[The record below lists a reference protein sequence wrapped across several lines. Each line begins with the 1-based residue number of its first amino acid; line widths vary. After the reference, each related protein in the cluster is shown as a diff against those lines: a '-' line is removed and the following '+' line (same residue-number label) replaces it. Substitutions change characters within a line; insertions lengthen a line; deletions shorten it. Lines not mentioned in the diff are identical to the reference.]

1 MQEPGEQYEQY
12 KTALRKLSE
21 SCEFE
26 TITTNEIIR
35 DRLIFG
41 IHDMRVRER
50 LLRENNLTLEKTDKI
65 CRSAESMAEQMRVVG
80 QGTSTRET
88 SVHTVRQRSE
98 RPERQRRQRFVT
110 KEPTRKKEEPT
121 KECWNCG
128 RYHGRK
134 SKEMCPA
141 YGKIC
146 NSCNQKNN
154 FAVKCRQGSNKS
166 NGTSRAVKTIT
177 QNDKLFPVR
186 QGATHE
192 ECFPV
197 REMATLALDDSQY
210 VTLKL
215 DGGSYMR
222 FQIDSGAQGNVVP
235 LSLYKKATKDNNLN
249 NVSRVKSTLFAF
261 GGSKL
266 QSIGEARIRV
276 VRGNDSC
283 IILCKIVD
291 SEKIRPILGRK
302 ACLGMK
308 ITQYTYN
315 DELRK
320 PLTGNAR
327 VYSVESEPVT
337 KTEIVREYASVFGDG
352 IGEIEGEYS
361 IRLDSSVQP
370 VQHAVRRVPVAIR
383 EKLKETLDE
392 MVKSDI
398 ITPVEEPT
406 EWISSMVA
414 VTKKDD
420 RLRICLDPKDLN
432 RAIQREHYQLP
443 TIEDIATRLHGAKV
457 LTVLDV
463 KNGF

>member
-1 MQEPGEQYEQY
+1 
-12 KTALRKLSE
+12 
-21 SCEFE
+21 
-26 TITTNEIIR
+26 
-35 DRLIFG
+35 
-41 IHDMRVRER
+41 
-50 LLRENNLTLEKTDKI
+50 
-65 CRSAESMAEQMRVVG
+65 
-80 QGTSTRET
+80 
-88 SVHTVRQRSE
+88 
-98 RPERQRRQRFVT
+98 
-110 KEPTRKKEEPT
+110 
-121 KECWNCG
+121 
-128 RYHGRK
+128 
-134 SKEMCPA
+134 MCPA

-146 NSCNQKNN
+146 NSCNQKNH
-154 FAVKCRQGSNKS
+154 FAVKCRQGSNKF
-166 NGTSRAVKTIT
+166 NGTSRTVKTIT
-177 QNDKLFPVR
+177 QNDKFFPVR

-197 REMATLALDDSQY
+197 REMATH
-210 VTLKL
+210 
-215 DGGSYMR
+215 
-222 FQIDSGAQGNVVP
+222 
-235 LSLYKKATKDNNLN
+235 LN

-261 GGSKL
+261 EGSKL

-276 VRGNDSC
+276 VSGNDNY
-283 IILCKIVD
+283 ILLCKIVD

-308 ITQYTYN
+308 IIQYTDN

-337 KTEIVREYASVFGDG
+337 LTEIVREYASVFGDDT
-352 IGEIEGEYS
+352 GEIEGEYS

-370 VQHAVRRVPVAIR
+370 VQHAARRVPVAIR

-414 VTKKDD
+414 ITKKDD

-457 LTVLDV
+457 FTVLDV
-463 KNGF
+463 KNGVWHVKLDERSSRLTTFNTLYGRYRYKRMPFGISSAPEVFQKKMHQLIEGLDGIEVVADDFVVVGYGRTVEEANLDHDQRLRTFLERCRERGVVRHLRVT